1 MIKNNIIKYDIK
13 HIDDFKM
20 DVYEIKENRY
30 INIEKNSILFCM
42 EGNIKINGI
51 KCEEFNSYFVKN
63 KINKAKIE
71 LCDGYK
77 YSQLYNGKYLFLGQI
92 FEPLCLVQNNF
103 FVL

>member
-1 MIKNNIIKYDIK
+1 
-13 HIDDFKM
+13 M

-77 YSQLYNGKYLFLGQI
+77 YSQLYKIYTK
-92 FEPLCLVQNNF
+92 
-103 FVL
+103 